1 MGLFDWFSQ
10 KKKTP
15 IGYNFTD
22 EERER
27 AQKVKQWKQEM
38 AEKKAELEQTTQE
51 LKAKKEQMKLDLEIK
66 KLEQELAEYDEEEE
80 EIEAPEGAN
89 PEDVMLTTL
98 LSKVLNNQN
107 QTPAPIST
115 AVTSPTSN
123 DRPTSAG
130 VSYPDEKIKAFL
142 STVPKGRIRILKTLG
157 DDGIKAQIIGAVPD
171 ADADSVARILAQ
183 IKAL

>member
-1 MGLFDWFSQ
+1 MGLFDWISQ

-80 EIEAPEGAN
+80 EIEIPEDAK

-98 LSKVLNNQN
+98 LSKVLNHQN
-107 QTPAPIST
+107 TPAPIST

-142 STVPKGRIRILKTLG
+142 STVSKGRIRILKTLG

-171 ADADSVARILAQ
+171 ADADSVNRILAQ